1 MHVWNCLDWLW
12 CKRSCCR
19 PNKVICKHEYTSTTL
34 QRFIL
39 FGIVSQPLSPL
50 IWHSDWPIFS
60 YNDYLTEGSSHFLII
75 KLLQVWGHPGLN
87 ATEAATPGL
96 TIRVFFPV
104 GDTAGCHRRS
114 CATKCYGL
122 CGRVGVWGGGG
133 WVGLL
138 RKLNWKGRS
147 RGFPKLDLGRQH
159 RNLVFRV
166 RSGRVKRRGCCQGFI
181 DILRWSSADENSDS
195 GFSFELR

>member
-1 MHVWNCLDWLW
+1 MRSDLW

-19 PNKVICKHEYTSTTL
+19 PHKVICKHEYTSTTL

-60 YNDYLTEGSSHFLII
+60 YNDYLMEGSSHFWSSSCYKFEDALDLTRQ
-75 KLLQVWGHPGLN
+75 KRLRQVWRS
-87 ATEAATPGL
+87 A
-96 TIRVFFPV
+96 FFSV

-122 CGRVGVWGGGG
+122 CGRVGGWGGGG

>member
-1 MHVWNCLDWLW
+1 MQTWIHIYNSAEVYSVWNSITTSFTFNLTFWLA
-12 CKRSCCR
+12 
-19 PNKVICKHEYTSTTL
+19 NFFL
-34 QRFIL
+34 QWL
-39 FGIVSQPLSPL
+39 FDGGKFTFP
-50 IWHSDWPIFS
+50 
-60 YNDYLTEGSSHFLII
+60 II